1 MTGEPRI
8 SINGVLLSEGQALA
22 VRVACEAFI
31 TEMRTK
37 GLGDDEHGKTM
48 ARMYIERLIE
58 VRGLIFAEDQKG
70 SP

>member
-1 MTGEPRI
+1 MTEEPRI
-8 SINGVLLSEGQALA
+8 SINGVLLSEGQTIA

-31 TEMRTK
+31 TEMRSK

-48 ARMYIERLIE
+48 ARLYTDRLIE
-58 VRGLIFAEDQKG
+58 VRGLIFAEDRQE